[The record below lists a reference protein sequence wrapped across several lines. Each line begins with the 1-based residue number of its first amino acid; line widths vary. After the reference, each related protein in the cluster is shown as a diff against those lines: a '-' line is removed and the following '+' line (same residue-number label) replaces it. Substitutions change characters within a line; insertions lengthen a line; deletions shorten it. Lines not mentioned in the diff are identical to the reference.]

1 MRFMIIVN
9 ASMDSGAGV
18 MAGEQP
24 IATMAAY
31 HEDFGPSEAVE
42 RFRETGIGSKK

>member
-1 MRFMIIVN
+1 MRFMIIVK

-18 MAGEQP
+18 MPSEQP

-31 HEDFGPSEAVE
+31 HERLAKAGALGALLE
-42 RFRETGIGSKK
+42 K